1 MHPYSYPTARL
12 KHPYKI
18 ANRKPEFIITNVHY
32 VIYKCLLP
40 LYIVLLYWICSA
52 LSKSRFGDY
61 WFASGT
67 PTFLIEILKKKDFD
81 FRQLDGI
88 EVSSASLS
96 DNRANISNPVPMIY
110 QSGYLA
116 IKSYDQRFHTYML
129 RFDNE
134 EVKYGFLNFAAPF
147 YSPAP
152 SNDTTFYMSWIRKR
166 NLTLSTT
173 DSWLKNHNY
182 NSPSFTTNTPND
194 NKLSSNIHII
204 IHLLQLIIIFTSQ
217 E

>member
-1 MHPYSYPTARL
+1 MHLYGQTYAISLTQLCIPYSYPTARL

-116 IKSYDQRFHTYML
+116 IKPYDQRFHTYML

-134 EVKYGFLNFAAPF
+134 EVKYGFLNIAAPF
-147 YSPAP
+147 YSPAHLMIQLFIWVEYE
-152 SNDTTFYMSWIRKR
+152 NG
-166 NLTLSTT
+166 TLLCRRQTVG
-173 DSWLKNHNY
+173 
-182 NSPSFTTNTPND
+182 
-194 NKLSSNIHII
+194 
-204 IHLLQLIIIFTSQ
+204 
-217 E
+217 